1 MIIIL
6 TVIIVIKSKQVLLF
20 LSSKHQRNNTYSR
33 IKHKS
38 KEPKRNFD
46 SNNGVNSNNV
56 NNDELWL

>member
-1 MIIIL
+1 M
-6 TVIIVIKSKQVLLF
+6 LLF

-38 KEPKRNFD
+38 KEPKENFD